1 MWLQTE
7 KTIVGFRERCQR
19 FLNDTAHFRTV
30 FMLVMLFDI
39 RYLAGV
45 SYYIVLGLMAVWS
58 FWLMADRLII
68 KKGIFRVRYLKVILL
83 FLGFSLFTVILHGE
97 RNFFA
102 NLFSVY
108 WIAVCF
114 FLFYGIH
121 AEKSNIRVKKEMQF
135 TFELIAFISTF
146 IMLVSLVLFA
156 IFPNGFELMGF
167 EFCIIEK
174 RFVGVIPNANVT
186 AFYSVIAIVLFAFLL
201 RMRGRA
207 GTLTGKRR
215 AVYIV
220 SIVINSF
227 SLILTDSNASLLFMM
242 VFLSFLCF
250 YELFKEFTWK
260 RLHTV
265 ILRLVAT
272 FLSCS
277 LVVASLF
284 FVRVGVQNCIADILN
299 TRSADISVSTTL
311 DANNGDIKLEEGDT
325 NSSDDRPALGHQNKN
340 IDSGRY
346 LLWRQALG
354 LIEEHP
360 VFGIGKDNI
369 KDYGDI
375 YLGGL
380 KYTQL
385 GSYQY
390 VDFHNGLLTLTV
402 SFGLVGLSL
411 FLVFAVTI
419 AKNILKGMF
428 RFRSK
433 SRRDGNILVLTA
445 AFSAAYCVYSMFEV
459 ALIVDYTYRVFIF
472 WMIIG
477 LGMSCVLKY
486 QQQSRHEKAD
496 PGHVNE
502 DASEI
507 GYRKK
512 LLMMIKEKSVGL
524 SAWNCQQNLRP
535 GRAKPP
541 LRMRRMNDVKRCHN
555 EASAY

>member
-284 FVRVGVQNCIADILN
+284 FVRVGVQNCIAGILN
-299 TRSADISVSTTL
+299 TRSSDISVSTTL

-325 NSSDDRPALGHQNKN
+325 NVSDDRPALGHQNKN

-486 QQQSRHEKAD
+486 QQQSGHEKAD

-512 LLMMIKEKSVGL
+512 LLMMIKEKKRRLVGL
-524 SAWNCQQNLRP
+524 ELSAKSAP
-535 GRAKPP
+535 GPSKAA
-541 LRMRRMNDVKRCHN
+541 LTN
-555 EASAY
+555 EEDE